1 MHVSGVTGWSDGQFT
16 IPNRGPKGAYFFPVY
31 VDSSPAALNNNLIGP
46 AWLRVTQSELALLD
60 QRSWDELA
68 TFELD
73 HVRR

>member
-1 MHVSGVTGWSDGQFT
+1 MHVSGVTGWGDGQFT

-31 VDSSPAALNNNLIGP
+31 VDSSPVALNNNLIGP